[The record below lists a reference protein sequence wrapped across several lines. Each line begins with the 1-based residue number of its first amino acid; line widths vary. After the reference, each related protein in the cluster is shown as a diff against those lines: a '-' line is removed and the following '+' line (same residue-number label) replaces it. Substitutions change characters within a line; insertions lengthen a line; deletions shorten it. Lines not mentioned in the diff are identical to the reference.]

1 MSLDIIYEDEWL
13 IAINKPVSMLV
24 HPGREKEPDDQ
35 IAMKALR
42 NHLGHYVYILHRLDR
57 PTSGVLLFAKNQ
69 EAQTKVSIIF
79 QERQIKKRYFAL
91 VRGETPER
99 FKVDKPINR
108 AHDEI
113 PRPSLTEFKTLEIIR
128 IEELNQSFS
137 LLDCKPETGRIHQIR
152 KHLESAG
159 HAIMGDYLYGDI
171 EENNSF
177 ADKTGLKRMM
187 LMSRLLAFKHPFTDE
202 DIRIELICPEEFTRI
217 FNAPLQG
224 DLHQIQG

>member
-1 MSLDIIYEDEWL
+1 MALDIIYEDEWL
-13 IAINKPVSMLV
+13 VAINKPVSMLV

-57 PTSGVLLFAKNQ
+57 PTSGVLLFAKSQ

-91 VRGETPER
+91 VRGKTTGK
-99 FKVDKPINR
+99 FTVDKPINR

-113 PRPSLTEFKTLEIIR
+113 PRPSLTEFKTLETATII
-128 IEELNQSFS
+128 ELNQDFS

-152 KHLESAG
+152 KHLESVG

-171 EENNSF
+171 EENDAF
-177 ADKTGLKRMM
+177 AENTGIKRMM
-187 LMSRLLAFKHPFTDE
+187 LMSRLLAFRHPFTGQE
-202 DIRIELICPEEFTRI
+202 IRIELSCPEEFTQI
-217 FNAPLQG
+217 FNQ
-224 DLHQIQG
+224 

>member
-1 MSLDIIYEDEWL
+1 MALDILYEDDWL
-13 IAINKPVSMLV
+13 VAINKPVGMLV

-69 EAQTKVSIIF
+69 EAQSKVSIIF

-91 VRGETPER
+91 VRGITPEK
-99 FKVDKPINR
+99 FKVDLPINR

-113 PRPSLTEFKTLEIIR
+113 PRPSLTEFKTLGTTV
-128 IEELNQSFS
+128 IEDLDQSFS

-152 KHLESAG
+152 KHLESEG

-171 EENNSF
+171 EENNTF
-177 ADKTGLKRMM
+177 AEHSGIKRMM
-187 LMSRLLAFKHPFTDE
+187 LISRLLAFKHPYTDKE
-202 DIRIELICPEEFTRI
+202 IRIELSCPEEFMKI
-217 FNAPLQG
+217 FK
-224 DLHQIQG
+224 